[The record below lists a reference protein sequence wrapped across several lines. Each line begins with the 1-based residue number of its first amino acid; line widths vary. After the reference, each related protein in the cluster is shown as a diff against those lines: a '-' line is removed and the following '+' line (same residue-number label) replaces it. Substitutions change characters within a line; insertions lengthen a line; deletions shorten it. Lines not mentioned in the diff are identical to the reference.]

1 MTFSSTPSPLP
12 STGRRILLVEDS
24 ADAREA
30 LQLLL
35 ELDGH
40 SVAVA
45 GDGSE
50 ALVRAAEVEPEVA
63 LIDIGLPVL
72 DGYEVARRLRATPL
86 GSKMRLIA
94 LTGYGQPEDRAR
106 VVEAGFDGHLVKP
119 VDPDA
124 LTRQLS
130 APSPR

>member
-1 MTFSSTPSPLP
+1 MTSPPTPPTP
-12 STGRRILLVEDS
+12 PGRRILLVEDS

-40 SVAVA
+40 DVAVA
-45 GDGSE
+45 ADGSE
-50 ALVRAAEVEPEVA
+50 ALTRAVEVEPDVA

-106 VVEAGFDGHLVKP
+106 VMEAGFDGHLVKP

-124 LTRQLS
+124 LSRELI
-130 APSPR
+130 APTGQ

>member
-1 MTFSSTPSPLP
+1 MGTPPTPSSPI
-12 STGRRILLVEDS
+12 SRRILLVEDS

-40 SVAVA
+40 DVAVA
-45 GDGSE
+45 GDGPE
-50 ALVRAAEVEPEVA
+50 ALARAAQIEPEIA

-72 DGYEVARRLRATPL
+72 DGYEVARRLRATPQ

-106 VVEAGFDGHLVKP
+106 VMEAGFDSHLVKP
-119 VDPDA
+119 VDPDVLA
-124 LTRQLS
+124 RQLTT
-130 APSPR
+130 RDE